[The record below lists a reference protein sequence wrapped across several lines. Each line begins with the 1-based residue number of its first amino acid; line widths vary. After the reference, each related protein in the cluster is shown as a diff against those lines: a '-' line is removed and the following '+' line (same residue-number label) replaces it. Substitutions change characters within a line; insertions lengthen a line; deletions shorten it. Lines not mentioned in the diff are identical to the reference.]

1 MNRRLKL
8 GSFFS
13 ALLLKRWIYPA
24 LDVRPVVAE
33 LFLTDNCNLRCIS
46 CACWRSN
53 TPDELN
59 RDEWFN
65 VIDQLAEHD
74 FVKLNF
80 TGGEPLLRP
89 DLLEILSY
97 ASKHSDAELHLNTN
111 AILLSPNLAQQII
124 DAGVRSFNISVDG
137 ATPEVHDG
145 IRGQKGA
152 FETTLKHFAELMR
165 LRDRYHLKLRL
176 MFTVMRK
183 NIDQLVEI
191 AQLAQQL
198 RAPKLYFNVVTD
210 HTFLFRGYN
219 IVRLGTV
226 EDRHLEDGLNRLLDW
241 KREHPEFIPRY
252 RSSATLATTFA
263 ISCSPAYPAPKQP
276 SNS

>member
-1 MNRRLKL
+1 VNRRLRL

-46 CACWRSN
+46 CACWRAD
-53 TPDELN
+53 TPDELT

-65 VIDQLAEHD
+65 VIDQLAEHG

-80 TGGEPLLRP
+80 TGGEALLRP

-137 ATPEVHDG
+137 ATPEMHDG

-152 FETTLKHFAELMR
+152 FETTSTSLNLQDCA
-165 LRDRYHLKLRL
+165 
-176 MFTVMRK
+176 T
-183 NIDQLVEI
+183 
-191 AQLAQQL
+191 
-198 RAPKLYFNVVTD
+198 
-210 HTFLFRGYN
+210 
-219 IVRLGTV
+219 GTT
-226 EDRHLEDGLNRLLDW
+226 L
-241 KREHPEFIPRY
+241 
-252 RSSATLATTFA
+252 SSVL
-263 ISCSPAYPAPKQP
+263 CSR
-276 SNS
+276 